1 VTEPSTG
8 HAQDGAHAVL
18 RVSGLSKSFPG
29 TQALSAVDIEVRAG
43 EIHSLVG
50 ANGSGKSTLVK
61 ILAGVYRPDAGDITV
76 DGRLFG
82 HGLTPAGARAAGLH
96 FVHQDLGVFGDL
108 SVAENLAIG
117 RGYETDRTGRIRWRA
132 VRGRTQQVLERF
144 HIPARPDT
152 PVGALRPSDR
162 TKVAIARALQDQE
175 GEHAGVLVL
184 DEPTTSLPAADA
196 DLLLAAL
203 RRYAAA
209 GQSMLFIS
217 HDIAEVRSFAH
228 RISVLR
234 DGRKVGTLDVS
245 GLSHDHV
252 VELITGRP
260 AAQLYPDLRADTA
273 RNTPDQPRLQVRD
286 LAVGPV
292 QGVSISVAAGEV
304 VGLAGLLGAGGSE
317 ILQAVFGARL
327 PATGTVAIDGEVLA
341 PGRPWQAI
349 AAGVGYVPRERNLA
363 AFADASVRENL
374 SAAETARYW
383 RFGVMNVG
391 QERQDAREA
400 MARFGIRAASPAQ
413 LLAALS
419 GGNQQKV
426 LLGRWLRSQPKVL
439 LLEEPTQGV
448 DVGARADIYALI
460 RYAAGQGSAILL
472 VTVDFEE
479 LAGLCDRV
487 LVVNDG
493 VITAELRAPGVDRDT
508 LTGLALAQAQGGP
521 AQ

>member
-8 HAQDGAHAVL
+8 HARDGAGTVL

-61 ILAGVYRPDAGDITV
+61 VLAGVYRPDAGDIAV
-76 DGRLFG
+76 GGRLFA
-82 HGLTPAGARAAGLH
+82 HGLTPAEARAVGLH

-132 VRGRTQQVLERF
+132 VRARTQEVLDRF

-184 DEPTTSLPAADA
+184 DEPTTSLAAADA

-228 RISVLR
+228 RVSVLR
-234 DGRKVGTLDVS
+234 DGRSLGTLDVS
-245 GLSHDHV
+245 GLSHDQV
-252 VELITGRP
+252 VEMITGQQ
-260 AAQLYPDLRADTA
+260 AAQLYPDLRPDTQGK
-273 RNTPDQPRLQVRD
+273 PPGQPRLQVRN
-286 LAVGPV
+286 LSVGPV
-292 QGVSISVAAGEV
+292 HDVSFNVAAGEV
-304 VGLAGLLGAGGSE
+304 VGLAGLLGSGGSE
-317 ILQAVFGARL
+317 ILQAVFGARA
-327 PATGTVAIDGEVLA
+327 ATKGTVLVDGEVLR
-341 PGRPWQAI
+341 PSGPWQAI
-349 AAGVGYVPRERNLA
+349 AAGVGYVPGERSRA
-363 AFADASVRENL
+363 AFVDASVRENL
-374 SAAETARYW
+374 SAAEIARYW

-391 QERQDAREA
+391 QERQEAREA
-400 MARFGIRAASPAQ
+400 MARFGIRAASHAQ

-426 LLGRWLRSQPKVL
+426 MLGRWLRSKPKLL

-460 RYAAGQGSAILL
+460 RDTASEGTAILL
-472 VTVDFEE
+472 VTVDFAE

-487 LVVNDG
+487 LVINDG
-493 VITAELRAPGVDRDT
+493 VITAELRAPGIDDDA
-508 LTGLALAQAQGGP
+508 LTGLALAQLQGGP
-521 AQ
+521 AR